1 MSRAEGVR
9 MEDSGKDQSN
19 LLSESIASDEHIDP
33 YCELCV
39 EDKKRRIAAVGLC
52 KECNAFVC
60 QQCINAHSRWPRMR
74 NHKIL
79 QGDEMPRTQAEKPV
93 KFPDCKIHREN
104 VKDLFCLDHQEMLCS
119 HCTKSFHGTCK
130 RTTIHELCKT
140 LDKGDVRKFRD
151 SIQNAIRIASSVKLT
166 IHQNKDDIENQRR
179 RAIKEAEDLKKRL
192 DTKIKSITVD
202 DPSITEFC
210 KQETLDL
217 ENRTEAV
224 SNAVQSLQNESSIL
238 DKFDG
243 DAVTPNM
250 FISLRRIAEHTKAA
264 HKQLDE
270 VCNQLRSVRISFV
283 SNPAITSFLFSKNE
297 LGEIEKESTDSDAL
311 PTLPEINF
319 PPKPPSLSQ
328 SLEIN
333 KRMHLVFLLA
343 YLLVYLLVFLPYPL
357 GAFIK
362 QPDKMNVTDTKPSD
376 KMNLTDTKPSDLIND
391 TDNQLSDKMDVLD
404 GKPCDIF
411 KITLTKKSPVDVQQ
425 SDDPDKYYFIPG
437 MVVTTNGTL
446 LLIDHLNKKVKAFAS
461 DGTFLSSLS
470 LSSWTRAIALI
481 NATTAVVSTEDQ
493 KLHFL
498 NISLPSVLSIQMSV
512 YLEYIICDVT
522 VYNNKLIVT
531 ILDSADTVFMVKM
544 LDLGGHEI
552 WSTSSD
558 SSGQPLFILSDY
570 LYLITKVVNG
580 TETVIV
586 TDWIK
591 DQLAFLDVN
600 DGKLINTIE
609 VKAKCLT
616 VDNDDNVY
624 IYIIFAGKHELSV
637 WSPDFSQSRILLS
650 NNQLLGGPIS
660 VAYSEITGE
669 LFISYSGSSI
679 VDRFQITC
687 K

>member
-9 MEDSGKDQSN
+9 MEDGGKDQSN
-19 LLSESIASDEHIDP
+19 LLSESTASDEHIDP

-93 KFPDCKIHREN
+93 KFPDCEIHREN
-104 VKDLFCLDHQEMLCS
+104 VKDHFCLDHHEMLCS
-119 HCTKSFHGTCK
+119 QCIKSFHGTCK
-130 RTTIHELCKT
+130 QTTIHELCKT

-151 SIQNAIRIASSVKLT
+151 SIQNAIRTASSVKLT
-166 IHQNKDDIENQRR
+166 IQQNKDDIENQRR

-202 DPSITEFC
+202 DTSITEFC

-297 LGEIEKESTDSDAL
+297 LGEIEKEATDSDAL

-319 PPKPPSLSQ
+319 PPKPLSLSQ

-391 TDNQLSDKMDVLD
+391 TGNQLSDIMDVLD
-404 GKPCDIF
+404 RKPCDIF
-411 KITLTKKSPVDVQQ
+411 KITLTKKSPVGVKQ
-425 SDDPDKYYFIPG
+425 SDDPSNNCHIPG

-446 LLIDHLNKKVKAFAS
+446 LLADYNNMKVKAF
-461 DGTFLSSLS
+461 DNDDTFLSSLS
-470 LSSWTRAIALI
+470 FSDRPYAIALI
-481 NATTAVVSTEDQ
+481 NYTTAVVSTWDR

-498 NISLPSVLSIQMSV
+498 NISLPSVLSIQRSV
-512 YLEYIICDVT
+512 YLRYNIYDVT
-522 VYNNKLIVT
+522 VYNNKLIVIMKFLT
-531 ILDSADTVFMVKM
+531 DTVVKM
-544 LDLGGHEI
+544 LDLDGHEI
-552 WSTSSD
+552 WSTLSD
-558 SSGQPLFILSDY
+558 SSGQAIFKWPH
-570 LYLITKVVNG
+570 YLITKVVNG

-586 TDWIK
+586 TDYDK
-591 DQLAFLDVN
+591 DQLAFLDVD

-609 VKAKCLT
+609 VEAKGPSGLT

-624 IYIIFAGKHELSV
+624 ITFWRTSEISV

-650 NNQLLGGPIS
+650 SNQLLANHER
-660 VAYSEITGE
+660 VAYSYVNRE
-669 LFISYSGSSI
+669 LFISYVGRSI
-679 VDRFQITC
+679 LDRLQVTC
-687 K
+687 E

>member
-19 LLSESIASDEHIDP
+19 LLSESTASDEHIDP

-93 KFPDCKIHREN
+93 KFPDCEIHREN
-104 VKDLFCLDHQEMLCS
+104 VKDHFCLDHQEMLCS

-130 RTTIHELCKT
+130 RTTIHELCKS

-202 DPSITEFC
+202 DTSITEFC

-333 KRMHLVFLLA
+333 KRMHLVFVLA

-362 QPDKMNVTDTKPSD
+362 RSA

-391 TDNQLSDKMDVLD
+391 VGNQLSDIMDVLD
-404 GKPCDIF
+404 RKPCDIF
-411 KITLTKKSPVDVQQ
+411 KMTLTKKSPVDVKQ
-425 SDDPDKYYFIPG
+425 SDDLDKYYFIRG

-446 LLIDHLNKKVKAFAS
+446 LLTDFFNKKVMAFAS

-470 LSSWTRAIALI
+470 LSSWTWAIALI

-512 YLEYIICDVT
+512 YLGYKIYDLT
-522 VYNNKLIVT
+522 VYNNKLIVMWYLT
-531 ILDSADTVFMVKM
+531 DNVWFMNENVFIVKM
-544 LDLGGHEI
+544 LDLGSHEI

-558 SSGQPLFILSDY
+558 SSGQTIFSWPG
-570 LYLITKVVNG
+570 YLITKAVNG

-586 TDWIK
+586 TDPDNDHIV
-591 DQLAFLDVN
+591 FLDVD

-609 VKAKCLT
+609 VEGKRPLGLT

-624 IYIIFAGKHELSV
+624 INFEITHELSV

-650 NNQLLGGPIS
+650 NNQLLGMPDS

-669 LFISYSGSSI
+669 LFISYYDSSI